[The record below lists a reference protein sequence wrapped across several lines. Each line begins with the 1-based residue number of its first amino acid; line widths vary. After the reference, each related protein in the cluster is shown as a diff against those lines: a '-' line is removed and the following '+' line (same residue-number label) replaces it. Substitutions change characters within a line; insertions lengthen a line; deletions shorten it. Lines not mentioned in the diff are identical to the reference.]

1 MSDAGLG
8 LNVGALQEIVG
19 NLVKEMGL
27 KTPFKN
33 GRPGL
38 DWVYGY
44 EYSFYVK

>member
-8 LNVGALQEIVG
+8 LNVG

-38 DWVYGY
+38 DWIYGY